1 MINRSDILQFLQI
14 NKILFKERYN
24 VVKIGIFGS
33 YSREEQTENSDIDII
48 VEFGENTEDLFD
60 KKYDLREYLKAAFK
74 KNIDLCR
81 EGAIKPLF
89 KPIILKDVIYV

>member
-1 MINRSDILQFLQI
+1 MINRSDILQLLRI
-14 NKILFKERYN
+14 NKVLFKEKYN

-60 KKYDLREYLKAAFK
+60 KKYDLREYLKTK
-74 KNIDLCR
+74 LNKNIDLCR

-89 KPIILKDVIYV
+89 KPMILKDAIYV

>member
-1 MINRSDILQFLQI
+1 MINRSDILHFLRI
-14 NKILFKERYN
+14 NKALFQEKYN

-60 KKYDLREYLKAAFK
+60 KKYDLREYLKTEFK

-89 KPIILKDVIYV
+89 KPIILKDAIYV

>member
-1 MINRSDILQFLQI
+1 MINRADILQFLRL
-14 NKILFKERYN
+14 NKDLFKEKYN

-33 YSREEQTENSDIDII
+33 YSREEQTDNSDIDII
-48 VEFGENTEDLFD
+48 VEFDENTQDLFD
-60 KKYDLREYLKAAFK
+60 KKYDLQEFLKVQLK

-89 KPIILKDVIYV
+89 KPIILKDAIYV